1 MLCTR
6 AFLKSASALALTLAG
21 TANISAA
28 SAATDNSKV
37 EFVVVTAERRAVDL
51 QKTTLAATVLS
62 GDDLVKKGVYNLTSL
77 QTAAPGITINDY
89 GSANVF
95 NMRGVGREA
104 VDVEIPSGVAIYRD
118 GVPTLAGYFQNEPY
132 YDLDGVEV
140 LRGPQ
145 GTFAGQ
151 SASGGA
157 LFIRS
162 KSPTL
167 DGFSGYVQVGGGEW
181 AEYEAQGA
189 VNVPITDTLA
199 IRVSLNYL
207 NRDSWYHLTGS
218 FTGHPG
224 TKDVANA
231 RVGIYWQPNASFEFL
246 SKTDIGYLNDGGN
259 PVSTAGAPLF
269 RIQLDDPMA
278 YVDRSIRQVVDMKYH
293 FDGGIT
299 LRSLTGIQNIF
310 TVNNLDANG
319 GGPFPPADP
328 TLQAPHN
335 SFKSQGNFWF
345 YSQEFDLVSPED
357 QQLRWVLGLFG
368 ERQVSSI
375 PDFVKTGK
383 DGFTFTG
390 FFLPIPPFDTLFPA
404 FESPWHQIEDDLA
417 VFGNVQYDI
426 QPDLTVE
433 AGLRY
438 SYNHKEQFTDFL
450 FGFGTT
456 PPFIPFP
463 FGSLPGGSTQHE
475 SGDYIDGKIALQ
487 WKPTD
492 EDFAYVSASRGHTV
506 KGINIF
512 PSVVGPDGIPV
523 HDPYKPVEV
532 WEYEVGWKST
542 LFDGHMRT
550 QLDAYYENIGN
561 YQAVFGFTT
570 GGGGGGIINGSETRN
585 AETRSRIWGIE
596 AGGQGNWGDF
606 SMDFGAAYLNSS
618 IGRFSN
624 VINMF
629 SFAPPFIGNNVAAA
643 EAAAFGHNCD
653 TENPVVTLTG
663 SKAPFSPEFTGN
675 IGGQYAI
682 HTGAGFTVTPRADV
696 SYVGT
701 NQADLFR
708 CSLETI
714 KAHTLL
720 NLQARLDIDDSP
732 WWASLWA
739 TNVTDEQYVGAI
751 QNIPPIYYAGA
762 RRQFG
767 IRIGRSF

>member
-1 MLCTR
+1 MLSTR
-6 AFLKSASALALTLAG
+6 AFLRGASALALTIG
-21 TANISAA
+21 GVGSGFIS
-28 SAATDNSKV
+28 SAKAV
-37 EFVVVTAERRAVDL
+37 EVVVVTAERRAVDL

-62 GDDLVKKGVYNLTSL
+62 GDDLIKKSVYNLTSL

-132 YDLDGVEV
+132 FDLDGVEV

-157 LFIRS
+157 VFIRS

-167 DGFSGYVQVGGGEW
+167 DGFSGYAQVGGGEW
-181 AEYEAQGA
+181 GLFEAQGA
-189 VNVPITDTLA
+189 VNIPIDDTLA
-199 IRVSLNYL
+199 IRVSANHMQ
-207 NRDSWYHLTGS
+207 RDSWYNLTGT

-224 TKDVANA
+224 TRDVSNV
-231 RVGIYWQPNASFEFL
+231 RVGIYWQPNAQWEFL
-246 SKTDIGYLNDGGN
+246 SKTDVGYLNAGGN

-269 RIQLDDPMA
+269 TIKLDDPMA
-278 YVDRSIRQVVDMKYH
+278 YVDRSIREVVDIKYH

-319 GGPFPPADP
+319 GGPFPPVDP
-328 TLQAPHN
+328 NLQTPHN

-345 YSQEFDLVSPED
+345 YSQEFDLVSPGD
-357 QQLRWVLGLFG
+357 QQFRWVLGLFG
-368 ERQVSSI
+368 ERQVSNI

-390 FFLPIPPFDTLFPA
+390 FFAGFGTLFPA
-404 FESPWHQIEDDLA
+404 LESPWHQVEDDVA
-417 VFGNVQYDI
+417 MFGNVQYDI

-433 AGLRY
+433 AGLRF
-438 SYNHKEQFTDFL
+438 SYNHKEQFTNFL
-450 FGFGTT
+450 FGFGFA
-456 PPFIPFP
+456 PPFIPFLNP
-463 FGSLPGGSTQHE
+463 PGGSTQHE
-475 SGDYIDGKIALQ
+475 SGDYVDGKIALQ

-492 EDFAYVSASRGHTV
+492 DDFAYVSASRGHTV

-512 PSVVGPDGIPV
+512 PP

-570 GGGGGGIINGSETRN
+570 GAGGIGIVNGSETRN

-596 AGGQGNWGDF
+596 AGGQGSWGDF
-606 SMDFGAAYLNSS
+606 SLDFGAAYLNSS

-653 TENPVVTLTG
+653 TGNPVVTLTG

-675 IGGQYAI
+675 VGAQYAI
-682 HTGAGFTVTPRADV
+682 HSGAGFTVTPRADV

-720 NLQARLDIDDSP
+720 NLQARLDLDDSP

-767 IRIGRSF
+767 VRIGRSF

>member
-1 MLCTR
+1 MFSTR
-6 AFLKSASALALTLAG
+6 ALLKGASALALTVATG
-21 TANISAA
+21 IPVARAA
-28 SAATDNSKV
+28 ETEPSGKV
-37 EFVVVTAERRAVDL
+37 ELVIVTAERRAVDL

-199 IRVSLNYL
+199 LRVSLNYL
-207 NRDSWYHLTGS
+207 NRDSWYHLTGT

-269 RIQLDDPMA
+269 TIKLDDPMA

-328 TLQAPHN
+328 TLQADHN

-375 PDFVKTGK
+375 PDFLKTGK
-383 DGFTFTG
+383 NGFTFTG
-390 FFLPIPPFDTLFPA
+390 FFLGFGADVPIFL
-404 FESPWHQIEDDLA
+404 SPWHQIEDDLA

-438 SYNHKEQFTDFL
+438 SYNHKEQFTDFSLGL
-450 FGFGTT
+450 FGFLD
-456 PPFIPFP
+456 PPTIYIPFGNP
-463 FGSLPGGSTQHE
+463 PGGSTQHE
-475 SGDYIDGKIALQ
+475 SGDYVDGKIALQ

-492 EDFAYVSASRGHTV
+492 DDFAYVSASRGHTV
-506 KGINIF
+506 KGMNIF
-512 PSVVGPDGIPV
+512 PP
-523 HDPYKPVEV
+523 HDEYKPVEV

-542 LFDGHMRT
+542 ILDGHMRT

-570 GGGGGGIINGSETRN
+570 GGPAAVGVINGSETRN

-618 IGRFSN
+618 IGRFSH
-624 VINMF
+624 VINEF
-629 SFAPPFIGNNVAAA
+629 SVVPVPVGVPPVLTVLGNAVAAN
-643 EAAAFGHNCD
+643 EAAVFGHNCD
-653 TENPVVTLTG
+653 TGSPVVTLTG
-663 SKAPFSPEFTGN
+663 AKAPFSPEFTGN
-675 IGGQYAI
+675 IGAQYAI

-701 NQADLFR
+701 NQGDLFR

-720 NLQARLDIDDSP
+720 NLQARLDIDDSA
-732 WWASLWA
+732 WWAMLWA

>member
-1 MLCTR
+1 MLSTR
-6 AFLKSASALALTLAG
+6 AFLKGASALALTLAG
-21 TANISAA
+21 VANIDAA
-28 SAATDNSKV
+28 RAATDSTKIETV
-37 EFVVVTAERRAVDL
+37 IVTAERRAVDL

-62 GDDLVKKGVYNLTSL
+62 GDDMIKKGVYNLTSL

-132 YDLDGVEV
+132 YDLDGIEV

-157 LFIRS
+157 VFIRS

-199 IRVSLNYL
+199 MRISLNYM
-207 NRDSWYHLTGS
+207 NRDDWYHLTGT

-224 TKDVANA
+224 TKDVANV

-269 RIQLDDPMA
+269 TIKLDDPMA
-278 YVDRSIRQVVDMKYH
+278 YVDRSIREVVDMKYH
-293 FDGGIT
+293 FEGGIT

-319 GGPFPPADP
+319 GGPFPPVDP
-328 TLQAPHN
+328 NLQTPHN

-357 QQLRWVLGLFG
+357 QPLRWVLGLFG
-368 ERQVSSI
+368 ERQVSNI
-375 PDFVKTGK
+375 PDFLKTGK
-383 DGFTFTG
+383 NGFTFTG
-390 FFLPIPPFDTLFPA
+390 FFAGFGTDFPA
-404 FESPWHQIEDDLA
+404 LTSPWHQIEDDLA
-417 VFGNVQYDI
+417 VFGNVQYDL
-426 QPDLTVE
+426 QPDLTLE
-433 AGLRY
+433 ARLRY
-438 SYNHKEQFTDFL
+438 SYNHKEQFTDFSLGL
-450 FGFGTT
+450 FGFT
-456 PPFIPFP
+456 PTVYVPFLNP
-463 FGSLPGGSTQHE
+463 PGGSSQHE

-492 EDFAYVSASRGHTV
+492 DDFAYLSLSRGHTV
-506 KGINIF
+506 KGMNIF
-512 PSVVGPDGIPV
+512 PP

-532 WEYEVGWKST
+532 WNYEVGWKST

-570 GGGGGGIINGSETRN
+570 GGVSAIGVINGTETRN

-624 VINMF
+624 VINQF
-629 SFAPPFIGNNVAAA
+629 SDVPVDTALGPVVLGNPVAAA
-643 EAAAFGHNCD
+643 EARVFGHNCD
-653 TENPVVTLTG
+653 TETPVVTLTG

-675 IGGQYAI
+675 IGAQYAI